1 MNIVTAGTLFAVIIL
16 IYWIIWELFSMLFRF
31 TGFPDDKAR
40 FQVLSLLTGC
50 GFTTRESESLL
61 AAKPRRRL
69 TQVTMLFGYVFNVT
83 IVTAFVNVFLSMK
96 SSQFD
101 NYLFGLMI
109 PISIAVFIILITKV
123 GPIRIRID
131 RVFEKIAGKIVK
143 KDSANTL
150 MLVDSIGHDSIAQV
164 TLRNV
169 PQALQGKTLAEMD
182 IKTKENIMVMLI
194 ERADKTVETAG
205 ANTVILQ
212 GDKLTVFGNYKSI
225 SRVFEAKERF

>member
-101 NYLFGLMI
+101 NYLYGLMI

-123 GPIRIRID
+123 GPIRVRID
-131 RVFEKIAGKIVK
+131 RVFEKIAGKIASKAPFAVQVCK
-143 KDSANTL
+143 KIINNTAELDYTSA
-150 MLVDSIGHDSIAQV
+150 SAFEI
-164 TLRNV
+164 
-169 PQALQGKTLAEMD
+169 QGFTSVFATED
-182 IKTKENIMVMLI
+182 RI
-194 ERADKTVETAG
+194 EGTTAFVEKRKPEWKG
-205 ANTVILQ
+205 
-212 GDKLTVFGNYKSI
+212 
-225 SRVFEAKERF
+225 R